1 MLRDALGDRMKE
13 FYENRSKTKLTRRMP
28 VIIRLDGKAFHTFT
42 RGFKKPFDEIM
53 IKTMQ
58 QTMQYLCEN
67 IQGCVLGY
75 TQSDEITL
83 VLIDYKKLTSDAWFD
98 YDVQKIVSI
107 SAAMATLA
115 FNKYF
120 TENATKFIDNFDEA
134 WNKDPADKKLVDS
147 YYKAFEHGA
156 LFDSRAFNIPKEEV
170 ANCLIWRQLDAERN
184 SVNSVAQS
192 LFSHKELQGLNLKD
206 TMTKIEQEKG
216 IVWGNLPTVQ
226 KRGSC
231 CVKEYWYTLDDGQ
244 QVKNKSHITYGKY
257 TGEFYWDGDGYYFFP
272 TGLADNSNCIF
283 SCNQGQ
289 KLEVKENSKWV
300 LDTNIPRF
308 VDDREYVEKLICPSD
323 EE

>member
-13 FYENRSKTKLTRRMP
+13 FYENRSKTKLTRKMP

-67 IQGCVLGY
+67 IQGCILGY

-83 VLIDYKKLTSDAWFD
+83 VLQDYYKLETDAWFD
-98 YDVQKIVSI
+98 YDVQKIISI

-115 FNKYF
+115 FNKYYAANIAEM
-120 TENATKFIDNFDEA
+120 TETDE
-134 WNKDPADKKLVDS
+134 DFKKYAAKL
-147 YYKAFEHGA
+147 YKA
-156 LFDSRAFNIPKEEV
+156 LFDSRAFNLPKEEV

-184 SVNSVAQS
+184 SVNSVAQA

-206 TMTKIEQEKG
+206 TMTKIEQERG
-216 IVWGNLPTVQ
+216 IVWGNLPATQ

-231 CVKEYWYTLDDGQ
+231 CIKEYWYTLPDGNC
-244 QVKNKSHITYGKY
+244 VKNNSSLTYGRY
-257 TGEFYWDGDGYYFFP
+257 TGRFYWDGDGYYFFP
-272 TGLADNSNCIF
+272 TGVADNSNCVF
-283 SCNQGQ
+283 SGTQGQ
-289 KLEVKENSKWV
+289 KLEVKESSKWV

-308 VDDREYVEKLICPSD
+308 VENRDYVESLVYNVSEKS
-323 EE
+323 

>member
-13 FYENRSKTKLTRRMP
+13 FYENRSKTKLTRKMP

-42 RGFKKPFDEIM
+42 RGFMKPFDEIM

-67 IQGCVLGY
+67 IQGCILGY

-83 VLIDYKKLTSDAWFD
+83 VLQDYYKLETDAWFD
-98 YDVQKIVSI
+98 YDIQKIVSI
-107 SAAMATLA
+107 SAAIATLA
-115 FNKYF
+115 FNRYYAENIAVMTESGEDYKKY
-120 TENATKFIDNFDEA
+120 AA
-134 WNKDPADKKLVDS
+134 KL
-147 YYKAFEHGA
+147 YKA

-184 SVNSVAQS
+184 SINSVAQS

-226 KRGSC
+226 KRGTC
-231 CVKEYWYTLDDGQ
+231 CIKEYWYTLPDGNC
-244 QVKNKSHITYGKY
+244 VKNNSSITYGRY
-257 TGEFYWDGDGYYFFP
+257 TGRFYWDGDGYYFFP
-272 TGLADNSNCIF
+272 TGLADNSNCVF
-283 SCNQGQ
+283 SGTQGQ
-289 KLEVKENSKWV
+289 KLEVKETSKWV

-308 VDDREYVEKLICPSD
+308 VENRNYVEQVVYNTR
-323 EE
+323 EES

>member
-13 FYENRSKTKLTRRMP
+13 FYENRSKTKLTRKMP

-67 IQGCVLGY
+67 IQGCILGY

-83 VLIDYKKLTSDAWFD
+83 VLQDYYKLETDAWFD
-98 YDVQKIVSI
+98 YDVQKIISI

-115 FNKYF
+115 FNKYYAANIAEM
-120 TENATKFIDNFDEA
+120 TETDE
-134 WNKDPADKKLVDS
+134 DFKKYAAKL
-147 YYKAFEHGA
+147 YKA
-156 LFDSRAFNIPKEEV
+156 LFDSRAFNLPKEEV

-184 SVNSVAQS
+184 SVNSVAQA

-206 TMTKIEQEKG
+206 TMTKIEQERG
-216 IVWGNLPTVQ
+216 IVWGNLPVTQ

-231 CVKEYWYTLDDGQ
+231 CIKEYWYTLPDGNC
-244 QVKNKSHITYGKY
+244 VKNNSSITYGRY
-257 TGEFYWDGDGYYFFP
+257 TGRFYWDGDGYYFFP
-272 TGLADNSNCIF
+272 TGVADNSNCVF
-283 SCNQGQ
+283 SGTQGQ
-289 KLEVKENSKWV
+289 KLEVKESSKWV

-308 VDDREYVEKLICPSD
+308 VENRDYVESLVYNVREKS
-323 EE
+323 